1 MKLVRTHNMTTF
13 SSMLSA
19 NWEIDSEAQAKAAA
33 KQVTPPYNPFTG
45 KNYFFPI
52 FMVDGETPIG
62 IMLLF
67 IRHPSACCIQIF
79 YNVAEP
85 GKTSLSLQNFVEML
99 PEDKAMKAFALFEVS
114 DEGTISKKALV
125 KWVVNVYKER
135 KALSLTLSDN
145 RTVVAKLHRVLD
157 VVGQFNSTPRT
168 SNAIYR

>member
-1 MKLVRTHNMTTF
+1 
-13 SSMLSA
+13 
-19 NWEIDSEAQAKAAA
+19 
-33 KQVTPPYNPFTG
+33 
-45 KNYFFPI
+45 
-52 FMVDGETPIG
+52 MVDGEYPIG

-157 VVGQFNSTPRT
+157 VVGQFNLIQSPGLQMLFTDDSSILIMWNFGGKAFLRI
-168 SNAIYR
+168 SKDF

>member
-1 MKLVRTHNMTTF
+1 MTTF

-33 KQVTPPYNPFTG
+33 KQVTPPYNPFMARTI
-45 KNYFFPI
+45 FPPYSWL
-52 FMVDGETPIG
+52 MENPIG

-157 VVGQFNSTPRT
+157 VVGQFNSIPRT